1 MIRWLARLAVRGPVG
16 ANLAMLALI
25 VSGFVVYRGMP
36 REVFPDFSLE
46 AVEVFSVYPGASPV
60 DVERLVTAPIEDA
73 LDGLEGVDEMRSVS
87 REGVSRVNLT
97 LADGASITKVLS
109 DARDRVRGGDVS
121 LPEDVE
127 DPLLFEVE
135 NRFPV
140 IAVFIYGSADDLV
153 LKRVAEEE
161 ARALEALPGVSSVV
175 STGLIEPQIWVE
187 VVPEEMER
195 HGLTL
200 DALALAIR
208 GRIAEAPL
216 GSLEVDERQRLLR
229 VGGDVQWGADLE
241 DLPVATSPRG
251 AVVTLGRVARLTEA
265 SSRGS
270 SRGRFNGHPCVHMQ
284 VNKDEGADAIDV
296 ARTVLDHVGGR
307 ASAMLPGVAIGTN
320 SDLSIY
326 VRNRLRTMFESG
338 AIGAA
343 LVLLALLLFLSPRV
357 ALVTALGIPLAFLGG
372 ILVSGAMGV
381 TMNMITMFALIVVL
395 GMIVDDAI
403 VVGENVYRRME
414 EGDAPDVAAVEG
426 TAEVG
431 RAVVATILTSIA
443 AFLPILLL
451 PGSTGM
457 FLQPLP
463 IVVTACLVVSLVEAF
478 TILPSHLAHWTSR
491 RAVARMQARIQ
502 AGGGAARRWYS
513 PLQDAYM
520 GLLRGALAWRY
531 VTLSVALAVGAVVG
545 AVGLTRIPF
554 VLFDQFES
562 QLFFVSLRLDP
573 SASLDDTETVC
584 EAVEGMVDASGGGE
598 VLSKHTLLG
607 VAASKVSEFEIGPN
621 LGQVWVELRE
631 GAGRERTT
639 AEIIEAL
646 RAELAQLP
654 ALVESYEIGQPQTG
668 PAGRAVEVALSGPD
682 LDRLQVRADALIERL
697 GRFSGVRDVRS
708 DLESG
713 KGRLE
718 IVPNERGRLAGLTE
732 ADLALQLRAAFEG
745 REVGALRRG
754 PDEVDV
760 VLKYPEEERSVVGA
774 LERLE
779 VALPAAPGAPVER
792 VPLRTV
798 ADAEIGRGPSSVGHE
813 DRVRAVVVSADVD
826 ETEGNSARILRT
838 LAGELAADGGLQPGE
853 SFKLRGQ
860 ADETAKSIAGLGSAA
875 LLSGLLIY
883 LILGT
888 LFQSFLQ
895 PMVIM
900 FIIPFAG
907 VGMVLGHALMDRSI
921 TLMSLI
927 GLLALAGVVVNDSL
941 ILVDFIGQ
949 RRRRGVAMLDAVLDS
964 GRLRFRPIVLT
975 SVTTMLGLLPL
986 TFFVSGQARFLQ
998 PMAISIFFGL
1008 AVATLLILVLVPA
1021 AYVVLE
1027 DLVGLVRRG
1036 VGLPGGR
1043 GGPSAD
1049 AAAGSVI
1056 GGGPEGGPGSA
1067 ELGAGGPGAAPLD
1080 RAR

>member
-1 MIRWLARLAVRGPVG
+1 MIRWLASLAVRGPVG
-16 ANLAMLALI
+16 ANLAMVALI

-36 REVFPDFSLE
+36 REVFPDFSLD

-97 LADGASITKVLS
+97 LADGASISKVLS
-109 DARDRVRGGDVS
+109 DARDRVRGGDVT
-121 LPEDVE
+121 LPDDVE

-153 LKRVAEEE
+153 LKRVAEDE

-187 VVPEEMER
+187 VEPEELDR

-200 DALALAIR
+200 DAVEAAIR
-208 GRIAEAPL
+208 ARLAEAPL
-216 GSLEVDERQRLLR
+216 GSLEVDERQQLLR
-229 VGGDVQWGADLE
+229 VGGDVQWARDLE
-241 DLPVATSPRG
+241 ELPVLSSPGGAT
-251 AVVTLGRVARLTEA
+251 VTLGRIARLSEA

-296 ARTVLDHVGGR
+296 ARIVLDHVGGR
-307 ASAMLPGVAIGTN
+307 SDSMEPGVAIGTN

-338 AIGAA
+338 MVGAG

-372 ILVSGAMGV
+372 ILVSGAVGV

-414 EGDAPDVAAVEG
+414 EGDSPEVAAVEG

-431 RAVVATILTSIA
+431 RAVIATIMTSIA

-457 FLQPLP
+457 FLRPLP

-478 TILPSHLAHWTSR
+478 TILPSHLAHWTSK
-491 RAVARMQARIQ
+491 RAVARMQAQIRS
-502 AGGGAARRWYS
+502 GGGTVRRWYS
-513 PLQDAYM
+513 PLQDAYTR
-520 GLLRGALAWRY
+520 LLAGALRWRY
-531 VTLSVALAVGAVVG
+531 ATLSLALAVGAVVG
-545 AVGLTRIPF
+545 AVGVTRIPF

-573 SASLDDTETVC
+573 SASLDDTEEVC
-584 EAVEGMVDASGGGE
+584 EAVEGMVDGSGAGE

-607 VAASKVSEFEIGPN
+607 VAASKVSEFEIGPH

-631 GAGRERTT
+631 GEGRTRTT

-646 RAELAQLP
+646 RVELAALP

-682 LDRLQVRADALIERL
+682 LNRLRVRADELAVRL
-697 GRFSGVRDVRS
+697 GRFAGVRDVRT
-708 DLESG
+708 DLDSG
-713 KGRLE
+713 KGRVEL
-718 IVPNERGRLAGLTE
+718 VPNEQGRLAGLTE
-732 ADLALQLRAAFEG
+732 AGLAMELRAAFEG
-745 REVGALRRG
+745 REVASLRRG
-754 PDEVDV
+754 PDEVEV
-760 VLKYPEEERSVVGA
+760 VLKYPESERSIAGA
-774 LERLE
+774 LERME
-779 VALPAAPGAPVER
+779 VTLPTRGSGPARR

-798 ADAEIGRGPSSVGHE
+798 ADAEVGRGPSSVGHE
-813 DRVRAVVVSADVD
+813 DRVRAVVVSADVE
-826 ETEGNSARILRT
+826 ETEGNSAQILRT
-838 LAGELAADGGLQPGE
+838 LAGELAADESMGPGE

-860 ADETAKSIAGLGSAA
+860 ADETAKSMAGLWSAA

-907 VGMVLGHALMDRSI
+907 VGMVLGHAVMDRSI

-941 ILVDFIGQ
+941 ILVAFIGR
-949 RRRRGVAMLDAVLDS
+949 RRRRGVPMLEAVQDS
-964 GRLRFRPIVLT
+964 GRLRFRPIGLT

-1008 AVATLLILVLVPA
+1008 AVATVLILILVPA

-1027 DLVGLVRRG
+1027 DLIAVARR
-1036 VGLPGGR
+1036 VFLR
-1043 GGPSAD
+1043 GAPPD
-1049 AAAGSVI
+1049 AAD
-1056 GGGPEGGPGSA
+1056 P
-1067 ELGAGGPGAAPLD
+1067 AGGPAEPGGGGSSVGVPALD
-1080 RAR
+1080 QA

>member
-1 MIRWLARLAVRGPVG
+1 MIRWLASLAVRGPVG

-36 REVFPDFSLE
+36 REVFPDFSLD

-109 DARDRVRGGDVS
+109 DARDRVRGGDVT

-187 VVPEEMER
+187 VVPDELER
-195 HGLTL
+195 HGLTM
-200 DALALAIR
+200 DVVAGAIQ
-208 GRIAEAPL
+208 GRLAEAPL

-229 VGGDVQWGADLE
+229 VGGDVQWSADLE
-241 DLPVATSPRG
+241 DLPVAASPRG
-251 AVVTLGRVARLTEA
+251 GVVTLGRIARLTEA
-265 SSRGS
+265 SSRGA

-296 ARTVLDHVGGR
+296 ARVVLEHVDRR
-307 ASAMLPGVAIGTN
+307 AGAMLPGVAMGTN

-338 AIGAA
+338 AIGAG

-372 ILVSGAMGV
+372 ILVSGAVGV

-414 EGDAPDVAAVEG
+414 EGDAPEVAAVEG

-457 FLQPLP
+457 FLRPLP

-502 AGGGAARRWYS
+502 AGGAGARRWYS
-513 PLQDAYM
+513 PLQEAYM
-520 GLLRGALAWRY
+520 RLLRGALAWRY
-531 VTLSVALAVGAVVG
+531 VTLSVALAVGGVVG
-545 AVGLTRIPF
+545 AVGVTRIPF
-554 VLFDQFES
+554 VLFDEFES

-573 SASLDDTETVC
+573 SASLDDTEEVC
-584 EAVEGMVDASGGGE
+584 EVVEGMVDASGRGE

-607 VAASKVSEFEIGPN
+607 VAASKVSEFEIGPH

-631 GAGRERTT
+631 GAGRERST

-646 RAELAQLP
+646 RAELAALP
-654 ALVESYEIGQPQTG
+654 ALVESHEIGQPQTG

-682 LDRLQVRADALIERL
+682 LERLRERADALEARLER
-697 GRFSGVRDVRS
+697 FAGVRDVRS

-718 IVPNERGRLAGLTE
+718 IVPNDQGRLAGLTE
-732 ADLALQLRAAFEG
+732 AGLAVQLRTAFEG
-745 REVGALRRG
+745 RDVGSLRRG

-760 VLKYPEEERSVVGA
+760 VLKYPEGERSVVGA
-774 LERLE
+774 LERLQ
-779 VALPAAPGAPVER
+779 VTLPPAPGEPARR

-826 ETEGNSARILRT
+826 ETEGNAARILRT
-838 LAGELAADGGLQPGE
+838 LAEELPADGQLRPGE
-853 SFKLRGQ
+853 GFKLRGQ

-949 RRRRGVAMLDAVLDS
+949 RRRRGVPMLQAVLDS

-1027 DLVGLVRRG
+1027 DLVGLGRRA
-1036 VGLPGGR
+1036 LGGAA
-1043 GGPSAD
+1043 AD
-1049 AAAGSVI
+1049 AEDGAAAHA
-1056 GGGPEGGPGSA
+1056 GGG
-1067 ELGAGGPGAAPLD
+1067 AGVAPLD
-1080 RAR
+1080 RA